1 MTSSTVPFPS
11 APKGYGFHPTDE
23 ELINHFLKLKMMGGY
38 DHEVAIIAEV
48 NVCNSEP
55 WELPGL
61 SEIQSNDTVWYF
73 FSPRNYKY
81 SNRKQAKRT
90 TKAGYWKLT
99 GNDRIIR
106 VLSTGEEIAKK
117 KSLVFYKGRVPN
129 IVRTNWIMHEYNPT
143 FNFHNQILEPA
154 FSSPPGLCVLV
165 KYVQKDFVL
174 CKLKK
179 NSDDKLTC
187 EEGGSSSNM
196 ASDFPNNVTEED
208 HLEAFLGVDGGYYN

>member
-1 MTSSTVPFPS
+1 MASSTVPFPS

-73 FSPRNYKY
+73 FSPRNYKH

-99 GNDRIIR
+99 GKDRIIR
-106 VLSTGEEIAKK
+106 AMSTGEEIAKK
-117 KSLVFYKGRVPN
+117 SLWFSIRVVFLMESGP
-129 IVRTNWIMHEYNPT
+129 
-143 FNFHNQILEPA
+143 
-154 FSSPPGLCVLV
+154 
-165 KYVQKDFVL
+165 KDFVL

-179 NSDDKLTC
+179 NSDDNLTC

-196 ASDFPNNVTEED
+196 ASDFPNNMTEED
-208 HLEAFLGVDGGYYN
+208 HLEEFLGVDE